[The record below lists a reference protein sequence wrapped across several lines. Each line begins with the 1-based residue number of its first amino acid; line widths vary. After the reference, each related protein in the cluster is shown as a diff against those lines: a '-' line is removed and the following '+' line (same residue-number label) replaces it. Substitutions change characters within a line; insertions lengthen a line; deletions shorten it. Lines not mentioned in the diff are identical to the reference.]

1 MVRKASRAQGG
12 PLDTRRDEVGHLIPR
27 KATRCGRS
35 RRRIHPEKEP
45 REEELGRRGKEGK
58 DEPKNGRT
66 RDRRANR
73 DEEGGVGGWVSNL
86 QFQMFLQMC
95 HIV

>member
-1 MVRKASRAQGG
+1 VED
-12 PLDTRRDEVGHLIPR
+12 L
-27 KATRCGRS
+27 
-35 RRRIHPEKEP
+35 
-45 REEELGRRGKEGK
+45 EEESIQRKSRERKSLGGGKEGK

-73 DEEGGVGGWVSNL
+73 DEGGAGGWVSNL